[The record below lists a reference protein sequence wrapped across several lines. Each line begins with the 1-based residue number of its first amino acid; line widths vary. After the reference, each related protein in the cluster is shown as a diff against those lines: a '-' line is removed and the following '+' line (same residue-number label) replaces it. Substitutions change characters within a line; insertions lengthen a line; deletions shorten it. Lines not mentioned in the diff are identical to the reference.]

1 MTIFNRKL
9 LFQTFSLKIQAQIR
23 EALNANGIEYKI
35 KTRSMSGPALFSSR
49 HANTGTFGMNMDC
62 NYEYL
67 IYVHKDDFEKAE
79 YLLNKDRSILR

>member
-1 MTIFNRKL
+1 MMIFDRKL

-35 KTRSMSGPALFSSR
+35 KTRSMSGPALFSLR
-49 HANTGTFGMNMDC
+49 HANTGTFGMNMDY